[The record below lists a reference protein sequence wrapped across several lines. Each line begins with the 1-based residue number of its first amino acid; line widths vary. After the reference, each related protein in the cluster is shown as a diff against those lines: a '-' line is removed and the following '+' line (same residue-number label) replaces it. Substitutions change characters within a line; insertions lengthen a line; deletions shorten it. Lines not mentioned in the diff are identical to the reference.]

1 MKKRVLGE
9 ILNAYADNL
18 LAGDGT
24 AGKYL
29 SRHPDDTG
37 ILGDLLRLTEE
48 IAALLTPVSPA
59 PGFIRRLDQRLSA
72 PAEIIIARP
81 SRNKL
86 WLGALAGSLVSA
98 VGVLLVV
105 WMRRGRSSVVA
116 AQ

>member
-9 ILNAYADNL
+9 IVNAYADNL
-18 LAGDGT
+18 RAGDCT
-24 AGKYL
+24 AD
-29 SRHPDDTG
+29 RHIARYPDDDG
-37 ILGDLLRLTEE
+37 VLGDLLRLTEE
-48 IAALLTPVSPA
+48 IAALLTPVRPA
-59 PGFIRRLDQRLSA
+59 HGFVRRLDQSLSA
-72 PAEIIIARP
+72 PAEIIVARP

-86 WLGALAGSLVSA
+86 WLGALVGSLVSA

>member
-9 ILNAYADNL
+9 ILDAYADNL
-18 LAGDGT
+18 GGGDCT
-24 AGKYL
+24 VDKYL
-29 SRHPDDTG
+29 SRYPDDAG
-37 ILGDLLRLTEE
+37 VLGDLLRLTDE
-48 IAALLTPVSPA
+48 IAALLTPVRPA
-59 PGFIRRLDQRLSA
+59 PGFVRRLDQCLSA
-72 PAEIIIARP
+72 PAEIIIAQP

-86 WLGALAGSLVSA
+86 WLGALVGSLVSA